1 MTSARISRRNALVSI
16 TAIASTPAVGLAA
29 KRDSVL
35 SEINEADLVDF
46 FAAKRRGLIATRF
59 IPANSKR
66 ATVMMKNLTDRR
78 LGVRLPT
85 TFAGIPILGQFGGGG
100 MIGGGGMGG
109 GGGMMGGF
117 QNIDPGKVNR
127 FKCTTVCLEHGKKEP
142 HARAKYDIVPLN
154 QFTDDKNVAE
164 ICYML
169 GFSGINQ
176 NAAQAAAWH
185 FTDEMSWEEL
195 ANKIGAEHLNGT
207 VDPYFQPQQLRWG
220 FAIASEAQRRAHL
233 RAEAR
238 TKSLIDQ
245 GKE

>member
-1 MTSARISRRNALVSI
+1 MTSARISRRNALASI
-16 TAIASTPAVGLAA
+16 AAIASTPALGLAA

-85 TFAGIPILGQFGGGG
+85 TFAGIPVLGQFGGG
-100 MIGGGGMGG
+100 MG

-154 QFTDDKNVAE
+154 EFTNDKNVAE

-220 FAIASEAQRRAHL
+220 FAIASEAQRRARL
-233 RAEAR
+233 REEAR

-245 GKE
+245 GK

>member
-100 MIGGGGMGG
+100 MGGMGG
-109 GGGMMGGF
+109 VDVVADEFPYHEEVEIFGIVYIY
-117 QNIDPGKVNR
+117 NPVNDE
-127 FKCTTVCLEHGKKEP
+127 L
-142 HARAKYDIVPLN
+142 VPP
-154 QFTDDKNVAE
+154 TEDE
-164 ICYML
+164 
-169 GFSGINQ
+169 
-176 NAAQAAAWH
+176 NAAVAGENASQ
-185 FTDEMSWEEL
+185 L
-195 ANKIGAEHLNGT
+195 VLNKN
-207 VDPYFQPQQLRWG
+207 
-220 FAIASEAQRRAHL
+220 
-233 RAEAR
+233 
-238 TKSLIDQ
+238 
-245 GKE
+245 

>member
-85 TFAGIPILGQFGGGG
+85 TFAGIPILGQFGGG
-100 MIGGGGMGG
+100 
-109 GGGMMGGF
+109 
-117 QNIDPGKVNR
+117 
-127 FKCTTVCLEHGKKEP
+127 L
-142 HARAKYDIVPLN
+142 L
-154 QFTDDKNVAE
+154 
-164 ICYML
+164 L
-169 GFSGINQ
+169 
-176 NAAQAAAWH
+176 
-185 FTDEMSWEEL
+185 
-195 ANKIGAEHLNGT
+195 
-207 VDPYFQPQQLRWG
+207 
-220 FAIASEAQRRAHL
+220 
-233 RAEAR
+233 
-238 TKSLIDQ
+238 
-245 GKE
+245 

>member
-16 TAIASTPAVGLAA
+16 TAIASTPAVGLAG

-100 MIGGGGMGG
+100 MGG
-109 GGGMMGGF
+109 GGGF
-117 QNIDPGKVNR
+117 FSVPEQEQPFPPAEVAPEEAALPAEQPQATAEIETAKIEIDPSQSPEA
-127 FKCTTVCLEHGKKEP
+127 FW
-142 HARAKYDIVPLN
+142 
-154 QFTDDKNVAE
+154 
-164 ICYML
+164 
-169 GFSGINQ
+169 
-176 NAAQAAAWH
+176 NAYFAGATRDPAVVRQAVR
-185 FTDEMSWEEL
+185 DLM
-195 ANKIGAEHLNGT
+195 
-207 VDPYFQPQQLRWG
+207 
-220 FAIASEAQRRAHL
+220 
-233 RAEAR
+233 
-238 TKSLIDQ
+238 
-245 GKE
+245 

>member
-1 MTSARISRRNALVSI
+1 
-16 TAIASTPAVGLAA
+16 
-29 KRDSVL
+29 
-35 SEINEADLVDF
+35 
-46 FAAKRRGLIATRF
+46 
-59 IPANSKR
+59 
-66 ATVMMKNLTDRR
+66 
-78 LGVRLPT
+78 
-85 TFAGIPILGQFGGGG
+85 
-100 MIGGGGMGG
+100 GGMGG